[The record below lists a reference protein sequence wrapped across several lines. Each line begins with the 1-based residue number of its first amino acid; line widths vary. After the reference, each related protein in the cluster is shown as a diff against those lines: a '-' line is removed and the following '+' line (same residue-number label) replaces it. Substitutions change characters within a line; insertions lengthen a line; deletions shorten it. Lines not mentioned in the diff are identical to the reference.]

1 MKEGPDIARIGA
13 LIGDPARANIL
24 GVLLGGKALTATE
37 LATEAGITGQTAS
50 SHLKKLVDGGLLT
63 QTKQGRHRYFVLSGP
78 EVAAVLEAVMGLAA
92 RKGHTRVQT
101 GPRDPAMRVA
111 RVCYDHLAGDMA
123 VRIFD
128 SLQSRSFLKVT
139 QDKGAL
145 GLTEDGERFISGL
158 GIDLAS
164 LKSARRPLCRAC
176 LDWSERRNHLA
187 GSLGAALLVRF
198 QQQGWLRRAKTGR
211 TVFVSPNGETELR
224 RLFPIEEHR

>member
-24 GVLLGGKALTATE
+24 GALLGGKALTATE

-50 SHLKKLVDGGLLT
+50 SHLKKLVDGSLLV
-63 QTKQGRHRYFVLSGP
+63 QTKQGRHRYFTLAGP

-92 RKGHTRVQT
+92 HKGHLRVRT
-101 GPRDPAMRVA
+101 GPRDPAMRAA

-128 SLQSRSFLKVT
+128 SMQSRGFLKVT
-139 QDKGAL
+139 QEKSGL
-145 GLTEDGERFISGL
+145 GLTECGEAFVCDV
-158 GIDLAS
+158 GIDLEG

-176 LDWSERRNHLA
+176 LDWSERRSHLA
-187 GSLGAALLVRF
+187 GSLGAAFLAKFQDEGWMRRERDSRVVQISPIGNERLV
-198 QQQGWLRRAKTGR
+198 K
-211 TVFVSPNGETELR
+211 
-224 RLFPIEEHR
+224 LFPTP